1 LILFFPEFFLQSH
14 LRRISCEDM
23 KLKPHFIE
31 FLLILF
37 AIIVGALA
45 GLGALAF
52 MGLIALGQWAFWPAG
67 ANFLVQATQA
77 PWWLRL
83 LAPVAG
89 GLALGPVLA
98 YLVPELR
105 GPGISEVMEAA
116 ALEDSY
122 IRPQMPLLKTLCTAL
137 SIATGSSLGREG
149 PVAGIGAALSSALGR
164 FFGFS
169 PEKVRVALACGAA
182 GGIAATFNAPFAG
195 TLFAVE
201 IILGD
206 IQIAYLGPIAL
217 SGFIAVIVTHQIWTG
232 FPVLI
237 SPAFELR
244 HTGELGLYLLLG
256 LLGGLLAIGFTRGVY
271 ACDTVFRRISAPE
284 WCKPALGGLA
294 LGLIG
299 LWCPHVFGV
308 GYDSINLALT
318 GKLAL
323 DASALIFLA
332 KFLATA
338 ICLGSM
344 SGGVFGPS
352 LFLGAMLG
360 TCLALT
366 WNLLFPQ
373 IYINPVDYALVGMAT
388 VVCGVTLGPITA
400 ILVIFELTKDYRT
413 IVPLLI
419 SCTTSLLMV
428 KSLYGYSIYQA
439 KLLRRGIQLVHGMDA
454 GILRTLQV
462 KDCLTSQVETIE
474 EDTTLPEIIEKAEH
488 SASPFLLVL
497 DRRGELSGLLTMADL
512 RQDLRVART
521 ISPGTTATDLM
532 TRQTVTIT
540 PEDTLDTALEL
551 FEEKNFSCLPVV
563 LPPERKKVVGLLKH
577 EDLVRAYKQRLLRI
591 RLVQKES

>member
-1 LILFFPEFFLQSH
+1 
-14 LRRISCEDM
+14 M
-23 KLKPHFIE
+23 KLKPHISE
-31 FLLILF
+31 VLLLLF
-37 AIIVGALA
+37 SIIVGVLA

-52 MGLIALGQWAFWPAG
+52 MGLIAIGQWAFWPAG
-67 ANFLVQATQA
+67 ANFLIQVTQA

-83 LAPVAG
+83 AAPVLG
-89 GLALGPVLA
+89 GLALGPVIA
-98 YLVPELR
+98 FLVPELR

-116 ALEDSY
+116 ALDESY
-122 IRPQMPLLKTLCTAL
+122 IRPQMPLLKTLCVAL
-137 SIATGSSLGREG
+137 TLATGGSVGREG

-182 GGIAATFNAPFAG
+182 GGIAATFSAPFAG

-217 SGFIAVIVTHQIWTG
+217 SGFIAVIVTHHIWTG

-237 SPAFELR
+237 SPAFHLKYP
-244 HTGELGLYLLLG
+244 GELGLYLILG
-256 LLGGLLAIGFTRGVY
+256 LLGGLLAIFFIRAVY
-271 ACDTVFRRISAPE
+271 GCDTVFRKIPLPE

-299 LWCPHVFGV
+299 LWSPHVFGV

-323 DASALIFLA
+323 DATVLIFAA

-360 TCLALT
+360 TSLAMI
-366 WNLLFPQ
+366 WNMFFPQ
-373 IYINPVDYALVGMAT
+373 MYINPVDYALVGMGT
-388 VVCGVTLGPITA
+388 MVSGVTLGPITA

-413 IVPLLI
+413 ILPLLI

-428 KSLYGYSIYQA
+428 KYLYGASIYEA
-439 KLLRRGIQLVHGMDA
+439 KLLRRGIRLAHGLDA
-454 GILRTLQV
+454 NILTTLTV
-462 KDCLTSQVETIE
+462 KDCMSSQIETVQE
-474 EDTTLPEIIEKAEH
+474 NTTLPEIIKKAEV
-488 SASPFLLVL
+488 STSPFLLVL
-497 DRRGELSGLLTMADL
+497 GQDGELSGILTMADL
-512 RQDLRVART
+512 RQDLRLAKT
-521 ISPGTTATDLM
+521 ISPSVTAADLM
-532 TRQTVTIT
+532 TRQTISIT

-551 FEEKNFSCLPVV
+551 FEEGNFSCLTVV
-563 LPPERKKVVGLLKH
+563 QPPAMKIVVGLLRH
-577 EDLVRAYKQRLLRI
+577 DDLMTAYKQKLMRVRLLR
-591 RLVQKES
+591 KGS